1 MGKKKGDNR
10 GYVFST
16 DPDFRFEEE
25 HNEQE
30 TLAPGAQRLKVYRD
44 KKQRGGKEVT
54 IVEGFVGTESD
65 LHELGK
71 KLKSNCGT
79 GGSVKDGL
87 ILVQGDQRKKVADFL
102 DKHGYSYKHA
112 GG

>member
-1 MGKKKGDNR
+1 MGKHKGDKR

-16 DPDFRFEEE
+16 DPQFRFEEE
-25 HNEQE
+25 EHAQE
-30 TLAPGAQRLKVYRD
+30 TIAPAAQKLKVYRD
-44 KKQRGGKEVT
+44 RKQRGGKEVT
-54 IVEGFVGTESD
+54 IVEGFIGSESD
-65 LHELGK
+65 LQELGK
-71 KLKSNCGT
+71 KLKSTCGT

-87 ILVQGDQRKKVADFL
+87 ILVQGDQRKKVADYL